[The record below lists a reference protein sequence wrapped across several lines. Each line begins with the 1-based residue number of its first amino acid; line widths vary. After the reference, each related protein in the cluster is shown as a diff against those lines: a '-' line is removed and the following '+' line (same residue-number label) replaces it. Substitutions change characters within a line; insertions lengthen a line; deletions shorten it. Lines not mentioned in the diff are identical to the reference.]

1 MGSKKIADMEKQKV
15 RVVCMT
21 VDSGVHA
28 MAIWQ
33 VPAGEAAQGTTWVTQ
48 NSVVVDTKEK

>member
-1 MGSKKIADMEKQKV
+1 MEKQKV